1 MAAMMASRRAPVSKL
16 LEKLRLSPIRSASA
30 ATRSFSTETR
40 DLAESTRTLDIDHRS
55 NNFPFPRRR
64 RRRGRRRGD
73 FLSSFFSDAFDP
85 FDPTWSLID
94 QMLESSFTAERPGWD
109 VREDEN
115 ALYLRMEMPGLGK
128 EDVRVKVE
136 QNMLVIKG
144 ESPEEEEGEGEEEE
158 RGWRRYSSRI
168 DLPPNLYKIEDIKA
182 EMKNGVIKVVVP
194 KVKDEERK
202 DVFLVP
208 IR

>member
-1 MAAMMASRRAPVSKL
+1 MAARRAPVFKL
-16 LEKLRLSPIRSASA
+16 LEKLRVSPIRSASA
-30 ATRSFSTETR
+30 TPRSFSTETR
-40 DLAESTRTLDIDHRS
+40 DLAESARTLDIDRRHNYS
-55 NNFPFPRRR
+55 PVPLPRRR
-64 RRRGRRRGD
+64 RRRGGRRPGD

-85 FDPTWSLID
+85 FDPTWSLMD
-94 QMLESSFTAERPGWD
+94 QMVESSFTAERPGWD

-136 QNMLVIKG
+136 QNTLVIKG
-144 ESPEEEEGEGEEEE
+144 ESPEEEEWEGEEEE
-158 RGWRRYSSRI
+158 SGRRRYSSRI

-182 EMKNGVIKVVVP
+182 EMKNGVLKVVVP
-194 KVKDEERK
+194 KVKDEERQ

-208 IR
+208 IQ